1 MFGAL
6 INGESDQQLEVADRG
21 LNYGDGVFETIQIR
35 NGVAL
40 LWQQHLTR
48 MRHGAARLKIPFDDT
63 TAALFLSDFSALVK
77 QLNGTGVLKLILTR
91 GNAER
96 GYKIVDNPVT
106 RITTLSS
113 MPDMAELQREGVSVL
128 LCQTQLARQPLLAG
142 IKHLNRLEQ
151 VMARSEWNHNG
162 ITEGIVCDTDGFV
175 IEGCMSNLFW
185 IKGSTL
191 FTPTLSHSGVI
202 GVIRN
207 LLLYLCAKEQL
218 LNISEGFYNTQ
229 DLLNADEIFVTNSV
243 FDVLAVKEVHLNQSS
258 VNNGLSG
265 QVFELG
271 AKTKVLNSL
280 LQQYYLK
287 EMSI

>member
-1 MFGAL
+1 MRGAL
-6 INGESDQQLEVADRG
+6 INGESDQQIDVADRG

-40 LWQQHLTR
+40 LWQQHLAR
-48 MRHGAARLKIPFDDT
+48 MRHGAARLKIPFNDT
-63 TAALFLSDFSALVK
+63 TAALFFSDFAVLVN
-77 QLNGTGVLKLILTR
+77 QFSGTGVLKLVLTR

-113 MPDMAELQREGVSVL
+113 MPDLADLQCDGVSVL

-151 VMARSEWNHNG
+151 VMARSEWSHNG

-185 IKGSTL
+185 IKGNTL
-191 FTPTLSHSGVI
+191 FTPTLSHSGVR

-207 LLLYLCAKEQL
+207 LLLELCDKEQL
-218 LNISEGFYNTQ
+218 LSISEGFYKIQ
-229 DLLNADEIFVTNSV
+229 DLLNADEIFVTNSA
-243 FDVLAVKEVHLNQSS
+243 FDVLAVTEIHLDQSS
-258 VNNGLSG
+258 VNSGLSG
-265 QVFELG
+265 QVFKFG
-271 AKTKVLNSL
+271 AKTRALNSL
-280 LQQYYLK
+280 LQQHYLK
-287 EMSI
+287 EVSI

>member
-1 MFGAL
+1 MQGAL
-6 INGESDQQLEVADRG
+6 INGESDQQIEVADRG

-63 TAALFLSDFSALVK
+63 TAALFLSDFAVLAK
-77 QLNGTGVLKLILTR
+77 QFSGAGVLKLMLTR

-106 RITTLSS
+106 RITSLSS
-113 MPDMAELQREGVSVL
+113 MPDMADLQRAGVSVL

-151 VMARSEWNHNG
+151 VMARSEWDHAG
-162 ITEGIVCDTDGFV
+162 ITEGIVCDTEGFV

-185 IKGSTL
+185 IKGNTL

-202 GVIRN
+202 GVVRN
-207 LLLYLCAKEQL
+207 LLLELCEKKQL
-218 LNISEGFYNTQ
+218 LSISEGFYKHQ

-243 FDVLAVKEVHLNQSS
+243 FDVLAVKEIHLDQSS
-258 VNNGLSG
+258 VNSTLSG
-265 QVFELG
+265 QLFEFG
-271 AKTKVLNSL
+271 AKTRALNSL

-287 EMSI
+287 EV